1 MCSPQ
6 MEIQL
11 LTEKNWFWYLDKE
24 LSSLEASVCV
34 LRGGKRGEDMHTINN
49 LIFMFSEKQNKAPK
63 FIENSSYDLFH
74 ILKLHVS

>member
-1 MCSPQ
+1 MHSPQ
-6 MEIQL
+6 MEILLSCYQL
-11 LTEKNWFWYLDKE
+11 ILIPGQGTVISGNKC
-24 LSSLEASVCV
+24 VCV
-34 LRGGKRGEDMHTINN
+34 GAEGRGEGMHTINN